1 MIEVDYLIV
10 GAGAM
15 GMAFADVVLTE
26 TDATV
31 AIVDR
36 YGSPG
41 GHWTRAYPHV
51 RLHQPSAFYGVNSRP
66 LGSDIKDT
74 TGGNAGLFELAS
86 GSEVVAYFD
95 QVMNHQ
101 FLPTGRVHYFP
112 MCEYAE
118 GGSIVSLVSG
128 ETHEVSAKKIVD
140 ATYSQVTV
148 PSMRPP
154 AYDVA
159 GEVRCLPPNA
169 LTTLDGSPERYI
181 VVGAGKTALDACL
194 WLLSTGVDPDD
205 ITWIMPRDAW
215 NLNRAYIQ
223 PGPDFFESTVGGF
236 ALQIEASALAKSIDD
251 LFERLEETGQLLR
264 LDKNVTPTTYR
275 CSTVS
280 VAELEELRKITNVV
294 RMGRVR
300 SIGADEIVL
309 ENGTIPTSPDVLH
322 IDCTADG
329 LMRRPAV
336 PVFDRD
342 RITLQNIRTC
352 QPTFSAGL
360 TGHVEASYTDEAQKN
375 ELCTPIPYPNSD
387 VDWLRMTHA
396 NTVLGARWGADTEL
410 SAWLNGSRL
419 NVNRSFALDGP
430 PNEAQLKILG
440 KIGEHTAGAITNL
453 QKLLAEVDDA

>member
-1 MIEVDYLIV
+1 MIEVDYLVV

-41 GHWTRAYPHV
+41 GHWTRSYPHV

-118 GGSIVSLVSG
+118 GGSIVSLVSE
-128 ETHEVSAKKIVD
+128 ETHEVAAKKIVD

-169 LTTLDGSPERYI
+169 LTTINDTPSGY
-181 VVGAGKTALDACL
+181 VVIGAGKTGMDACL
-194 WLLSTGVDPDD
+194 WLLAAGVAPDG
-205 ITWIMPRDAW
+205 ITWIVPRDPW
-215 NLNRAYIQ
+215 ILDRAKIQ
-223 PGPDFFESTVGGF
+223 PGPDFFDSTVGGF
-236 ALQIEASALAKSIDD
+236 AQQLEASALATSIDD
-251 LFERLEETGQLLR
+251 LFERLDATGQLLR
-264 LDKNVTPTTYR
+264 LDKNVKPTTYR
-275 CSTVS
+275 CATVT
-280 VAELEELRKITNVV
+280 VAELEELRKIENIV

-300 SIGADEIVL
+300 SIGTDEIVL
-309 ENGTIPTSPDVLH
+309 ENGSIPTSPDALH

-329 LMRRPAV
+329 LARRPAV
-336 PVFDRD
+336 PVFDGD
-342 RITLQNIRTC
+342 RITLQNLRTC

-360 TGHVEASYTDEAQKN
+360 TGHVEASYTDEAEKN
-375 ELCTPIPYPNSD
+375 ELCTPVPYPNSD
-387 VDWLRMTHA
+387 VDWLRVTLA
-396 NTVLGARWGADTEL
+396 NALNGARWGTDSEL
-410 SAWLNGSRL
+410 SAWLGGSRL
-419 NVNRSFALDGP
+419 DVNSSFAGIGEP
-430 PNEAQLKILG
+430 SPAQLQILG
-440 KIGEHTAGAITNL
+440 KLGEYTAGAITNL
-453 QKLLAEVDDA
+453 QRLLADVDDE